1 MENEIEKPESAL
13 GFIPN
18 HVKII
23 DDGNIMKNK
32 FKKMQQAEEQRIKI
46 QEQEN
51 ARRTAREEKE
61 IQIKTART
69 RQLDD
74 PEAI

>member
-32 FKKMQQAEEQRIKI
+32 FKKM
-46 QEQEN
+46 
-51 ARRTAREEKE
+51 
-61 IQIKTART
+61 
-69 RQLDD
+69 
-74 PEAI
+74 